1 LSGKVEV
8 IKSFLDKETR
18 ELFTK
23 GKCKS
28 FPAKIQ
34 PIARRKLFQLDK
46 AKTLNDLKVPP
57 GNKLEA
63 LKGNLKGFRSIRINR
78 QYRIIFRFVNG
89 NAYDV
94 AIVDYHK

>member
-1 LSGKVEV
+1 M

-18 ELFTK
+18 EIFKT
-23 GKCKS
+23 GRSKS
-28 FPAKIQ
+28 LPVDICLV
-34 PIARRKLFQLDK
+34 ARRKLFQINE

-57 GNKLEA
+57 GNRLEA
-63 LKGNLKGFRSIRINR
+63 LKGNLKGFYSIRINR
-78 QYRIIFRFVNG
+78 QYRIVFRFENG